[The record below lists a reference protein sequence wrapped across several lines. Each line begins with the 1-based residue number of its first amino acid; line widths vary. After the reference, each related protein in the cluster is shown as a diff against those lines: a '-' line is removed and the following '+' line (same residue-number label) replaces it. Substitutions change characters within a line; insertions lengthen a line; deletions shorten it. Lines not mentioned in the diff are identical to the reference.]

1 LACNMEDKIRL
12 PKGRRTKQLNQAIS
26 MIIEMGIMS
35 MSQSNGYDYDDEEE
49 FTFEDIEVAY
59 LLILNKMFPNVQR
72 STGVIE

>member
-1 LACNMEDKIRL
+1 MEDKIRL